1 MNTANAIR
9 PQNIIMSV
17 GITFLLAL
25 SLMFMSSKVSAE
37 VLSQGGWVG
46 KQYSIQGGWEVKQK
60 NGQTVIRFSDDFKT
74 KSGPDLKVF
83 LSRKDIANVN
93 GRNATQDAIKL
104 DVLASN
110 KGAQEYV
117 LPQGVSLSDFSSI
130 LIHCEAYSVLWGG
143 SAI

>member
-1 MNTANAIR
+1 MNTATATR
-9 PQNIIMSV
+9 QQNIILSI
-17 GITFLLAL
+17 GITFLIAL
-25 SLMFMSSKVSAE
+25 SMMFMAPKVSAE
-37 VLSQGGWVG
+37 VLSQGGWVS
-46 KQYSIQGGWEVKQK
+46 KQYSIQGGWEISQK

-74 KSGPDLKVF
+74 KAGPDLKVF
-83 LSRKDIANVN
+83 LSKKNISDVT
-93 GRNATQDAIKL
+93 GRNATQDAIQL

-117 LPQGVSLSDFSSI
+117 LPQGVSLSDFSSL